1 MSPTPTGG
9 GTNGRGTND
18 PRANDGGVTRPT
30 PPSATSAEARGRA
43 ATRALEK
50 ELSDGDPT
58 RASSSNGPGA
68 SRPSTGGPHPTSPLA
83 ATLIVVA
90 RRVGTALLTVL
101 LASFFVFFAV
111 QALPGDVAQ
120 QLLGQDATPDAV
132 AALRETL
139 GLDQNVWVRYGQWL
153 AGAAHGDFGVSLV
166 SGLPVGPDLLI
177 AFRNSMLIALPAM
190 IVGVTLSLTLGVV
203 AGVRRGRPSDHAIS
217 LISLVV
223 MSVPEFMVATVLVL
237 LFAIALPIF
246 PAVVLRG
253 QDATVA
259 ELLPSIWLPVIVLT
273 LAMAAYIVRTA
284 RSSTIDVMA
293 SEFVTTAEL
302 KGLSTRQVV
311 WRHAV
316 PSALLPTL
324 NVVAL
329 NVAWL
334 LGGVVVVENVFNYPG
349 MGKLMLESVF
359 NRDLPTIQAIAVV
372 SALVYVV
379 CNLAAD
385 LIALALDP
393 RLRTRRKA
401 RS

>member
-1 MSPTPTGG
+1 MT
-9 GTNGRGTND
+9 
-18 PRANDGGVTRPT
+18 
-30 PPSATSAEARGRA
+30 AT
-43 ATRALEK
+43 TTTTAL
-50 ELSDGDPT
+50 LV
-58 RASSSNGPGA
+58 
-68 SRPSTGGPHPTSPLA
+68 L
-83 ATLIVVA
+83 
-90 RRVGTALLTVL
+90 RRLGTALLTVL

-111 QALPGDVAQ
+111 QLLPGDVAQ
-120 QLLGQDATPDAV
+120 QLLGQDATPE
-132 AALRETL
+132 ALATVRASL
-139 GLDQNVWVRYGQWL
+139 GLDENVWVRYGSWL
-153 AGAAHGDFGVSLV
+153 LGAATGDFGTSLV
-166 SGLPVGPDLLI
+166 SGEPVGPDLLV
-177 AFRNSMLIALPAM
+177 AFRNSMLIAVPAM
-190 IVGVTLSLTLGVV
+190 VVGVVVSLTLGVV
-203 AGVRRGRPSDHAIS
+203 AGVRRGRPADHAIS
-217 LISLVV
+217 LVSLVV
-223 MSVPEFMVATVLVL
+223 MSVPEFMVATILVL
-237 LFAIALPIF
+237 LFAVAIPIF

-253 QDATVA
+253 DSATVA
-259 ELLPSIWLPVIVLT
+259 ELLPAVWLPVIVLT

-293 SEFVTTAEL
+293 GEFVTTAEL
-302 KGLSTRQVV
+302 KGLTTRQVV

-324 NVVAL
+324 TVVAL

-349 MGKLMLESVF
+349 LGKLMLESVF

-385 LIALALDP
+385 LVALALDP

>member
-1 MSPTPTGG
+1 MSPTTDTDRTTP
-9 GTNGRGTND
+9 
-18 PRANDGGVTRPT
+18 PT
-30 PPSATSAEARGRA
+30 PRSA
-43 ATRALEK
+43 ATRGRDAMRAVES
-50 ELSDGDPT
+50 ETGAPGPT
-58 RASSSNGPGA
+58 RASSTGPA
-68 SRPSTGGPHPTSPLA
+68 VA

-120 QLLGQDATPDAV
+120 QLLGQDATPDAL

-139 GLDQNVWVRYGQWL
+139 GLDQSVWARYGEWL
-153 AGAAHGDFGVSLV
+153 LGAARGDFGLSLV
-166 SGLPVGPDLLI
+166 SGAPVGPDLLI

-190 IVGVTLSLTLGVV
+190 IVGVTLSLTLGVI

-223 MSVPEFMVATVLVL
+223 MSVPEFMVATILVL

-253 QDATVA
+253 DTATVA
-259 ELLPSIWLPVIVLT
+259 ELLPSVWLPVIVLT

-349 MGKLMLESVF
+349 MGKLMIESVF
-359 NRDLPTIQAIAVV
+359 DRDLPTIQAIAVV

>member
-1 MSPTPTGG
+1 VNASL
-9 GTNGRGTND
+9 
-18 PRANDGGVTRPT
+18 V
-30 PPSATSAEARGRA
+30 
-43 ATRALEK
+43 AL
-50 ELSDGDPT
+50 
-58 RASSSNGPGA
+58 
-68 SRPSTGGPHPTSPLA
+68 
-83 ATLIVVA
+83 
-90 RRVGTALLTVL
+90 RRVGTALLTVV
-101 LASFFVFFAV
+101 LASLFVFLAV
-111 QALPGDVAQ
+111 QLLPGDVAQ
-120 QLLGQDATPDAV
+120 QLLGQDATPEAV
-132 AALRETL
+132 AALRESL
-139 GLDQNVWVRYGQWL
+139 GLDRNVWARYGDWL
-153 AGAAHGDFGVSLV
+153 LGAARGDFGTSLV
-166 SGLPVGPDLLI
+166 SGDPVGPRLLG
-177 AFRNSMLIALPAM
+177 AFRNSMLIAVPAM
-190 IVGVTLSLTLGVV
+190 LVGVTVSLALGVV
-203 AGVRRGRPSDHAIS
+203 AGVRRGRRSDSVIS
-217 LISLVV
+217 VVSLVV

-237 LFAIALPIF
+237 VFAIALPVF

-253 QDATVA
+253 SDATIA
-259 ELLPSIWLPVIVLT
+259 ELLPSVWLPVIVLT
-273 LAMAAYIVRTA
+273 LAMAAYIVRTM
-284 RSSTIDVMA
+284 RSSTIDVMT
-293 SEFVTTAEL
+293 SEYITTAEL
-302 KGLSTRQVV
+302 KGLTTRQVV

-359 NRDLPTIQAIAVV
+359 TRDLPTIQAIAVV

>member
-1 MSPTPTGG
+1 M
-9 GTNGRGTND
+9 
-18 PRANDGGVTRPT
+18 
-30 PPSATSAEARGRA
+30 
-43 ATRALEK
+43 K
-50 ELSDGDPT
+50 
-58 RASSSNGPGA
+58 ASIAPA
-68 SRPSTGGPHPTSPLA
+68 ML
-83 ATLIVVA
+83 LIA
-90 RRVGTALLTVL
+90 RRLGIALLTVL

-120 QLLGQDATPDAV
+120 QLLGQNATPEAL
-132 AALRETL
+132 ATLRETL
-139 GLDQNVWVRYGQWL
+139 GLDQKVWIRYVQWL
-153 AGAAHGDFGVSLV
+153 SGAVTGDFGTSLV
-166 SGLPVGPDLLI
+166 SGNPVGPGLLV
-177 AFRNSMLIALPAM
+177 AFRNSLLIAVPAMLI
-190 IVGVTLSLTLGVV
+190 GVTISLTLGVV
-203 AGVRRGRPSDHAIS
+203 AGVRRGRPADHAIS
-217 LISLVV
+217 LVSLVV
-223 MSVPEFMVATVLVL
+223 MSVPEFMVATILVL
-237 LFAIALPIF
+237 LFAIAIPIF

-253 QDATVA
+253 ESATIA
-259 ELLPSIWLPVIVLT
+259 QLLPAIWLPVIVLT
-273 LAMAAYIVRTA
+273 LSMAAYIVRTA

-302 KGLSTRQVV
+302 KGLTTRQVV

-393 RLRTRRKA
+393 KLRTRRKA

>member
-1 MSPTPTGG
+1 MSTSDTRTGTTGTGAGGTGATPAESRGGAPTPRST
-9 GTNGRGTND
+9 
-18 PRANDGGVTRPT
+18 A
-30 PPSATSAEARGRA
+30 
-43 ATRALEK
+43 
-50 ELSDGDPT
+50 
-58 RASSSNGPGA
+58 
-68 SRPSTGGPHPTSPLA
+68 RPSGAGL
-83 ATLIVVA
+83 ATLALVA

-101 LASFFVFFAV
+101 LASFLVFFAV

-139 GLDQNVWVRYGQWL
+139 GLDQNVWARYGQWL
-153 AGAAHGDFGVSLV
+153 LGASHGDFGVSLV
-166 SGLPVGPDLLI
+166 SGAPVGPDLLI
-177 AFRNSMLIALPAM
+177 AFRNSMLIAVPAM
-190 IVGVTLSLTLGVV
+190 LVGVTLSLTLGVI

-217 LISLVV
+217 LISLIV
-223 MSVPEFMVATVLVL
+223 MSVPEFMVATILVL
-237 LFAIALPIF
+237 LFAVAIPVF

-253 QDATVA
+253 DSATIA
-259 ELLPSIWLPVIVLT
+259 ELLPAVWLPVIVLT

-302 KGLSTRQVV
+302 KGLTTRQVV

-359 NRDLPTIQAIAVV
+359 TRDLPTIQAIAVV

-385 LIALALDP
+385 LIALVLDP

>member
-1 MSPTPTGG
+1 MTATQTPTPTPAGG
-9 GTNGRGTND
+9 AALTARPSRPRG
-18 PRANDGGVTRPT
+18 A
-30 PPSATSAEARGRA
+30 AA
-43 ATRALEK
+43 ATVV
-50 ELSDGDPT
+50 
-58 RASSSNGPGA
+58 
-68 SRPSTGGPHPTSPLA
+68 
-83 ATLIVVA
+83 VVA

-120 QLLGQDATPDAV
+120 QLLGQDATPEAL
-132 AALRETL
+132 AALRDTL
-139 GLDQNVWVRYGQWL
+139 GLDQNVWARYGQWL
-153 AGAAHGDFGVSLV
+153 VGAVHGDFGVSLV
-166 SGLPVGPDLLI
+166 SGAPVGPDLLV

-190 IVGVTLSLTLGVV
+190 IIGVTASLTLGVV

-223 MSVPEFMVATVLVL
+223 MSVPEFMVATILVL
-237 LFAIALPIF
+237 LFAVAIPIF

-253 QDATVA
+253 DSATVA
-259 ELLPSIWLPVIVLT
+259 ELLPNVWLPVIVLT

-302 KGLSTRQVV
+302 KGLTTRQVV

-359 NRDLPTIQAIAVV
+359 ARDLPTIQAIAVV

>member
-1 MSPTPTGG
+1 MSTEITTPVVEKQTAGG
-9 GTNGRGTND
+9 AR
-18 PRANDGGVTRPT
+18 PGGAAVTT
-30 PPSATSAEARGRA
+30 
-43 ATRALEK
+43 AL
-50 ELSDGDPT
+50 LV
-58 RASSSNGPGA
+58 
-68 SRPSTGGPHPTSPLA
+68 L
-83 ATLIVVA
+83 

-139 GLDQNVWVRYGQWL
+139 GLDQNVWARYGQWL
-153 AGAAHGDFGVSLV
+153 VGASHGDFGISLV
-166 SGLPVGPDLLI
+166 SGAQVGPDLLV
-177 AFRNSMLIALPAM
+177 AFRNSMLIAVPALL
-190 IVGVTLSLTLGVV
+190 VGVTLSLTLGVI

-223 MSVPEFMVATVLVL
+223 MSVPEFMVATILVL
-237 LFAIALPIF
+237 LFAVAIPIF

-253 QDATVA
+253 DSATVV
-259 ELLPSIWLPVIVLT
+259 ELLPSVWLPAIVLT

-316 PSALLPTL
+316 PS
-324 NVVAL
+324 VVAL

>member
-1 MSPTPTGG
+1 
-9 GTNGRGTND
+9 
-18 PRANDGGVTRPT
+18 V
-30 PPSATSAEARGRA
+30 
-43 ATRALEK
+43 K
-50 ELSDGDPT
+50 
-58 RASSSNGPGA
+58 ASIAP
-68 SRPSTGGPHPTSPLA
+68 
-83 ATLIVVA
+83 ATLLIA
-90 RRVGTALLTVL
+90 RRLGIALLTVL

-120 QLLGQDATPDAV
+120 QLLGQNATPEAL
-132 AALRETL
+132 ATLRETL
-139 GLDQNVWVRYGQWL
+139 GLDQNVWIRYVQWL
-153 AGAAHGDFGVSLV
+153 SGAVTGDFGTSLV
-166 SGLPVGPDLLI
+166 SGNPVGPDLLV
-177 AFRNSMLIALPAM
+177 AFRNSLLIAVPAMLI
-190 IVGVTLSLTLGVV
+190 GVTISLTLGVV
-203 AGVRRGRPSDHAIS
+203 AGVRRGRPTDHAIS
-217 LISLVV
+217 LVSLVV
-223 MSVPEFMVATVLVL
+223 MSVPEFMVATILVL
-237 LFAIALPIF
+237 LFAIAIPIF

-253 QDATVA
+253 ESATITQ
-259 ELLPSIWLPVIVLT
+259 LLPAIWLPVIVLT
-273 LAMAAYIVRTA
+273 LSMAAYIVRTA

-302 KGLSTRQVV
+302 KGLTTRQVV

-393 RLRTRRKA
+393 KLRTRRKV

>member
-1 MSPTPTGG
+1 MNATIT
-9 GTNGRGTND
+9 
-18 PRANDGGVTRPT
+18 
-30 PPSATSAEARGRA
+30 TSA
-43 ATRALEK
+43 L
-50 ELSDGDPT
+50 L
-58 RASSSNGPGA
+58 
-68 SRPSTGGPHPTSPLA
+68 
-83 ATLIVVA
+83 VA
-90 RRVGTALLTVL
+90 RRLGTALLTVL

-111 QALPGDVAQ
+111 QLLPGDVAQ
-120 QLLGQDATPDAV
+120 QLLGQDATPE
-132 AALRETL
+132 ALATVRATL
-139 GLDQNVWVRYGQWL
+139 GLDENVWVRYGNWL
-153 AGAAHGDFGVSLV
+153 LSAATGDFGTSLV
-166 SGLPVGPDLLI
+166 SGEPVGPDLLV
-177 AFRNSMLIALPAM
+177 AFRNSMLIAVPAM
-190 IVGVTLSLTLGVV
+190 VVGILVSLTLGVV

-223 MSVPEFMVATVLVL
+223 MSVPEFMVATILVL
-237 LFAIALPIF
+237 LFAVAIPVF

-253 QDATVA
+253 DSATVA
-259 ELLPSIWLPVIVLT
+259 ELLPAVWLPVIVLT

-302 KGLSTRQVV
+302 KGLTTLQVV

-324 NVVAL
+324 TVVAL

-385 LIALALDP
+385 LLALALDP

-401 RS
+401 RA

>member
-1 MSPTPTGG
+1 MSPEH
-9 GTNGRGTND
+9 D
-18 PRANDGGVTRPT
+18 PAVTRPT
-30 PPSATSAEARGRA
+30 PPNPATAQARGRA

-50 ELSDGDPT
+50 ELATDDTT
-58 RASSSNGPGA
+58 RASSAGGRGPADRGG
-68 SRPSTGGPHPTSPLA
+68 TGPVA
-83 ATLIVVA
+83 ATLVVVA
-90 RRVGTALLTVL
+90 RRVATALLTVL

-153 AGAAHGDFGVSLV
+153 LGAAHGDFGVSLV

-190 IVGVTLSLTLGVV
+190 IVGVTLSLTLGVI

-253 QDATVA
+253 QDATIA
-259 ELLPSIWLPVIVLT
+259 ELLPSVWLPVIVLT

-359 NRDLPTIQAIAVV
+359 TRDLPTIQAIAVV

>member
-1 MSPTPTGG
+1 MNPTIT
-9 GTNGRGTND
+9 
-18 PRANDGGVTRPT
+18 
-30 PPSATSAEARGRA
+30 TSA
-43 ATRALEK
+43 L
-50 ELSDGDPT
+50 L
-58 RASSSNGPGA
+58 
-68 SRPSTGGPHPTSPLA
+68 
-83 ATLIVVA
+83 VA
-90 RRVGTALLTVL
+90 RRLGTALLTVL

-111 QALPGDVAQ
+111 QLLPGDVAQ
-120 QLLGQDATPDAV
+120 QLLGQDATPE
-132 AALRETL
+132 ALATVRATL
-139 GLDQNVWVRYGQWL
+139 GLDENVWVRYGHWL
-153 AGAAHGDFGVSLV
+153 LAAATGDFGTSLV
-166 SGLPVGPDLLI
+166 SGEPVGPDLLV
-177 AFRNSMLIALPAM
+177 AFRNSMLIAVPAM
-190 IVGVTLSLTLGVV
+190 VVGILVSLTLGVV

-217 LISLVV
+217 LVSLVV
-223 MSVPEFMVATVLVL
+223 MSVPEFMVATILVL
-237 LFAIALPIF
+237 LFAVAIPVF

-253 QDATVA
+253 DSATVA
-259 ELLPSIWLPVIVLT
+259 ELLPAVWLPVIVLT

-302 KGLSTRQVV
+302 KGLTTRQVV

-324 NVVAL
+324 TVVAL

-385 LIALALDP
+385 LTALALDP

>member
-1 MSPTPTGG
+1 
-9 GTNGRGTND
+9 
-18 PRANDGGVTRPT
+18 
-30 PPSATSAEARGRA
+30 
-43 ATRALEK
+43 
-50 ELSDGDPT
+50 
-58 RASSSNGPGA
+58 
-68 SRPSTGGPHPTSPLA
+68 
-83 ATLIVVA
+83 
-90 RRVGTALLTVL
+90 
-101 LASFFVFFAV
+101 
-111 QALPGDVAQ
+111 
-120 QLLGQDATPDAV
+120 
-132 AALRETL
+132 
-139 GLDQNVWVRYGQWL
+139 
-153 AGAAHGDFGVSLV
+153 
-166 SGLPVGPDLLI
+166 
-177 AFRNSMLIALPAM
+177 MLIAVPALL
-190 IVGVTLSLTLGVV
+190 VGVAVSLTLGVI

-223 MSVPEFMVATVLVL
+223 MSVPEFMVATILVL
-237 LFAIALPIF
+237 LFAVAIPIF

-253 QDATVA
+253 DSATVV
-259 ELLPSIWLPVIVLT
+259 ELLPSVWLPAIVLT

-324 NVVAL
+324 TVVAL

>member
-1 MSPTPTGG
+1 M
-9 GTNGRGTND
+9 
-18 PRANDGGVTRPT
+18 
-30 PPSATSAEARGRA
+30 
-43 ATRALEK
+43 L
-50 ELSDGDPT
+50 
-58 RASSSNGPGA
+58 
-68 SRPSTGGPHPTSPLA
+68 
-83 ATLIVVA
+83 LIA
-90 RRVGTALLTVL
+90 RRLGIALLTVL

-120 QLLGQDATPDAV
+120 QLLGQNATPEAL
-132 AALRETL
+132 ATLRETL
-139 GLDQNVWVRYGQWL
+139 GLDQNVWIRYVQWL
-153 AGAAHGDFGVSLV
+153 SGAVTGDFGTSLV
-166 SGLPVGPDLLI
+166 SGNPVGPGLLV
-177 AFRNSMLIALPAM
+177 AFRNSLLIAVPAMLI
-190 IVGVTLSLTLGVV
+190 GVTISLTLGVV
-203 AGVRRGRPSDHAIS
+203 AGVRRGRPADHAIS
-217 LISLVV
+217 LVSLVV
-223 MSVPEFMVATVLVL
+223 MSVPEFMVATILVL
-237 LFAIALPIF
+237 LLAIAIPIF

-253 QDATVA
+253 ESATIA
-259 ELLPSIWLPVIVLT
+259 QLLPAIWLPVIVLT
-273 LAMAAYIVRTA
+273 LSMAAYIVRTA

-302 KGLSTRQVV
+302 KGLTTRQVV

-334 LGGVVVVENVFNYPG
+334 LGGVVVVENVFNYQG

-393 RLRTRRKA
+393 KLRTRRKA

>member
-1 MSPTPTGG
+1 MSDRNTTTPT
-9 GTNGRGTND
+9 TTSR
-18 PRANDGGVTRPT
+18 
-30 PPSATSAEARGRA
+30 SAGERGRD
-43 ATRALEK
+43 ATRGLES
-50 ELSDGDPT
+50 ETGGSSAA
-58 RASSSNGPGA
+58 RASSAGRPGA
-68 SRPSTGGPHPTSPLA
+68 SNTGASNPGATSPGATSPVA

-139 GLDQNVWVRYGQWL
+139 GLDQSVWVRYGQWL

-190 IVGVTLSLTLGVV
+190 IVGVTLSLTLGVI

-237 LFAIALPIF
+237 LFAIALPVF

-259 ELLPSIWLPVIVLT
+259 ELLPGVWLPVIVLT

-359 NRDLPTIQAIAVV
+359 TRDLPTIQAIAVV

>member
-1 MSPTPTGG
+1 MNATIT
-9 GTNGRGTND
+9 
-18 PRANDGGVTRPT
+18 
-30 PPSATSAEARGRA
+30 TSA
-43 ATRALEK
+43 L
-50 ELSDGDPT
+50 L
-58 RASSSNGPGA
+58 
-68 SRPSTGGPHPTSPLA
+68 
-83 ATLIVVA
+83 VA
-90 RRVGTALLTVL
+90 RRLGTALLTVL

-111 QALPGDVAQ
+111 QLLPGDVAQ
-120 QLLGQDATPDAV
+120 QLLGQDATPE
-132 AALRETL
+132 ALATVRTTL
-139 GLDQNVWVRYGQWL
+139 GLDENVWVRYGNWL
-153 AGAAHGDFGVSLV
+153 LAAATGDFGTSLV
-166 SGLPVGPDLLI
+166 SGEAVGPDLLV
-177 AFRNSMLIALPAM
+177 AFRNSMLIAVPAM
-190 IVGVTLSLTLGVV
+190 VVGILVSLTLGVV

-223 MSVPEFMVATVLVL
+223 MSVPEFMVATILVL
-237 LFAIALPIF
+237 LFAVAIPVF

-253 QDATVA
+253 DSATVA
-259 ELLPSIWLPVIVLT
+259 ELLPAVWLPVIVLT

-302 KGLSTRQVV
+302 KGLTTRQVV

-324 NVVAL
+324 TVVAL

-385 LIALALDP
+385 LTALALDP

>member
-1 MSPTPTGG
+1 MSTEIT
-9 GTNGRGTND
+9 
-18 PRANDGGVTRPT
+18 T
-30 PPSATSAEARGRA
+30 PPGQ
-43 ATRALEK
+43 
-50 ELSDGDPT
+50 PQ
-58 RASSSNGPGA
+58 PGQP
-68 SRPSTGGPHPTSPLA
+68 RPSTDAEKQSRGGAPSPRGGSRPGSAA
-83 ATLIVVA
+83 ATTALLVL

-139 GLDQNVWVRYGQWL
+139 GLDQNVWARYGQWL
-153 AGAAHGDFGVSLV
+153 IGASHGDFGISLV
-166 SGLPVGPDLLI
+166 SGAPVGPDLLV
-177 AFRNSMLIALPAM
+177 AFRNSMLIAVPALL
-190 IVGVTLSLTLGVV
+190 VGVTLSLTLGVV

-223 MSVPEFMVATVLVL
+223 MSVPEFMVATILVL
-237 LFAIALPIF
+237 LFAVAIPIF

-253 QDATVA
+253 DSATVT
-259 ELLPSIWLPVIVLT
+259 ELLPSVWLPAIVLT